1 MNQASSQNFIF
12 VWRSRERPGA
22 IPGEMPD
29 LGLIP
34 GVR

>member
-1 MNQASSQNFIF
+1 MNQASLQNFIF
-12 VWRSRERPGA
+12 AWWFRDRPGA

-34 GVR
+34 GVH